1 MRKLRAIKI
10 LTDFAESELYLCSSS
25 AAEPYRRAIA
35 ELEQLQAEIKRY
47 KQALITIEA
56 RTIDIE
62 PPYRAISANMMR
74 DIAIKA
80 LKGE

>member
-1 MRKLRAIKI
+1 MSRIQCKRCDYQPDMHDSLNGYCLICASDMTEQI
-10 LTDFAESELYLCSSS
+10 
-25 AAEPYRRAIA
+25 
-35 ELEQLQAEIKRY
+35 EQLQAEIKRY